1 MYDIRTPI
9 KPTDLPNRVSAAQ
22 LRREDLP
29 EVLALVHAR
38 EIAMSG
44 EPRETIDFLA
54 DQLDTETGRERTR
67 SLVLR
72 RDNVIIAYAFDHH
85 NLNERYWSD
94 VVIDPSLG
102 EDEAA
107 ALWRCAL
114 AWIEAVSFDDAR
126 GHHVDHIRID
136 IPTHESDLSSRTNL
150 ATHGFERVRAF
161 IDMRIDLATYEPP
174 KPTADVQIR
183 LADVRNRDG
192 SDVRTVYDII
202 QTSFQDHFDWAT
214 RDFDDWVKMRTLGSH
229 AQLDNWTIAMIDGIA
244 VGALIHDGHRIEAAQ
259 SWYIANLGVLRAGR
273 GRGVAK
279 ALLHDSFRRAQAA
292 GCTGVELDVD
302 AESPTGAT
310 YLYEGAGMHQTAIWW
325 DHQKHYSVPP
335 ISTSC

>member
-1 MYDIRTPI
+1 MYDTRTPI
-9 KPTDLPNRVSAAQ
+9 TPNNLPNGISAAQ

-38 EIAMSG
+38 EIAVSG
-44 EPRETIDFLA
+44 EPRETIGFVA
-54 DQLDTETGRERTR
+54 EQLDTDAGRKRTR

-72 RDNVIIAYAFDHH
+72 HDSDVIAYVFDHH

-102 EDEAA
+102 KDQAA

-114 AWIEAVSFDDAR
+114 TWIEAVSFDDAR
-126 GHHVDHIRID
+126 GRQVDHIRID
-136 IPTHESDLSSRTNL
+136 ISTNGSDSSSLTNL
-150 ATHGFERVRAF
+150 AAHGFERVRAF
-161 IDMRIDLATYEPP
+161 IDMRIDLATYEAPEP
-174 KPTADVQIR
+174 ATELTIR
-183 LADVRNRDG
+183 LADVSDRDG
-192 SDVRTVYDII
+192 ADVRTVYDIV
-202 QTSFQDHFDWAT
+202 QASFQDHFDWAT
-214 RDFDDWVKMRTLGSH
+214 RDFDEWVAMRMLGSH
-229 AQLDNWTIAMIDGIA
+229 AQLDNWTIAMIDGIP
-244 VGALIHDGHRIEAAQ
+244 VGAAIHDAHRVEAAQ
-259 SWYIANLGVLRAGR
+259 SWYIANLGVLRSGR

-310 YLYEGAGMHQTAIWW
+310 YLYESVGMHRTATWW
-325 DHQKHYSVPP
+325 DYQKHYNVLPM
-335 ISTSC
+335 STSG